1 MRRKIKFAESFP
13 KKAKKLLRKN
23 LSLEDVFREVLYKLS
38 ADVLIP
44 SLHTHA
50 LSGDLKGKYA
60 CSLTYDLRIIFK
72 LSDDTV
78 HLLDIGSHDEVY

>member
-23 LSLEDVFREVLYKLS
+23 PKIEDVFREVLHKLS
-38 ADVLIP
+38 EDVFIP

-50 LSGDLKGKYA
+50 LSDELKGKYA
-60 CSLTYDLRIIFK
+60 CSLTYDFIIIFK
-72 LSDDTV
+72 LSDDAV

>member
-13 KKAKKLLRKN
+13 KKAKKLLKKN
-23 LSLEDVFREVLYKLS
+23 PSLEDVFREVLHKLS
-38 ADVLIP
+38 EDVFIL

-60 CSLTYDLRIIFK
+60 CTLTYDLRIIFK
-72 LSDDTV
+72 LSDDAV
-78 HLLDIGSHDEVY
+78 HLLDIGSHNEVY

>member
-1 MRRKIKFAESFP
+1 MRRKIRFAESFP
-13 KKAKKLLRKN
+13 KKAKKLLKKN
-23 LSLEDVFREVLYKLS
+23 PKIEDVFREVLHKLS
-38 ADVLIP
+38 EDVFIP

-60 CSLTYDLRIIFK
+60 CFLTYNLRIIFK
-72 LSDDTV
+72 FSDDAV

>member
-13 KKAKKLLRKN
+13 KKSKKLLKKN
-23 LSLEDVFREVLYKLS
+23 PYLEEVFREVLYKL
-38 ADVLIP
+38 AENVFIP

-60 CSLTYDLRIIFK
+60 CTLTYDLRIIFK
-72 LSDDTV
+72 LSDDAI

>member
-13 KKAKKLLRKN
+13 KKAKKLLKKN
-23 LSLEDVFREVLYKLS
+23 PKIEDVFREVLHELS
-38 ADVLIP
+38 EDVFIL

-60 CSLTYDLRIIFK
+60 CTLTHDLRIIFK
-72 LSDDTV
+72 LSDDAV

>member
-13 KKAKKLLRKN
+13 KKAKKLLKKN
-23 LSLEDVFREVLYKLS
+23 PSLEDVFREVLHQLS
-38 ADVLIP
+38 EDVFIL

-60 CSLTYDLRIIFK
+60 CTLTHDLRIIFK
-72 LSDDTV
+72 LSDDAV

>member
-13 KKAKKLLRKN
+13 KKAKKLLKKN
-23 LSLEDVFREVLYKLS
+23 PKVEDVFREVLHKLS
-38 ADVLIP
+38 EDVFIP

-60 CSLTYDLRIIFK
+60 CSLTYDLRIIFC
-72 LSDDTV
+72 SFWGHHT
-78 HLLDIGSHDEVY
+78 